1 MQSSSSSSS
10 SSSSLVKG
18 YYFSLP
24 SLTYCIDNHT
34 VVNLAILLLQ
44 EIFVARNC
52 NKEEDEEEEE
62 EELKWRMGKNAW
74 F

>member
-1 MQSSSSSSS
+1 MQSS

-18 YYFSLP
+18 YYFSFP

-34 VVNLAILLLQ
+34 VVNLAIF
-44 EIFVARNC
+44 IVARNC
-52 NKEEDEEEEE
+52 NKEEE
-62 EELKWRMGKNAW
+62 EELKWRKGKNTW